1 MANYKCVSCGT
12 IFDDPKGICPKC
24 GCLSLFV
31 NKVDSTNFVNK
42 VDSTNSDNDNSE
54 SSKNHSRHIDSKILN
69 HGRSTR
75 AESIICELAE
85 KIVYWGDITAVIVS
99 IILAITTMVSSFSI
113 MDTSPGYGFM
123 LLILGAL
130 KCVITYY
137 VIKYLA
143 KIIWA
148 VLRLFV
154 NISTTLKRIEI
165 FLESNKTNISE

>member
-1 MANYKCVSCGT
+1 MANYKCIDCGT
-12 IFDDPKGICPKC
+12 IFDDTKDCCPNC
-24 GCLSLFV
+24 GCPLSDCK
-31 NKVDSTNFVNK
+31 NP
-42 VDSTNSDNDNSE
+42 NSDNVQTE
-54 SSKNHSRHIDSKILN
+54 SSKNHSNHIDYKILN

-113 MDTSPGYGFM
+113 MDTSPGYGLM

-130 KCVITYY
+130 KCVVTYY

-143 KIIWA
+143 KFIWA

-165 FLESNKTNISE
+165 FLESNKATTNE

>member
-1 MANYKCVSCGT
+1 MANYKCIDCGT
-12 IFDDPKGICPKC
+12 IFDDTKDCCPNC
-24 GCLSLFV
+24 GCPLSDCK
-31 NKVDSTNFVNK
+31 NP
-42 VDSTNSDNDNSE
+42 NSDNVQTE
-54 SSKNHSRHIDSKILN
+54 SSKNHSNHIDSKILN

>member
-1 MANYKCVSCGT
+1 MANYKCIDCGT
-12 IFDDPKGICPKC
+12 IFDDTKDCCPNC
-24 GCLSLFV
+24 GCPLSDCK
-31 NKVDSTNFVNK
+31 NP
-42 VDSTNSDNDNSE
+42 NSDNVQTE
-54 SSKNHSRHIDSKILN
+54 SSKNYSNHIDYNILN

-75 AESIICELAE
+75 AESIICELADKVLKFGE
-85 KIVYWGDITAVIVS
+85 VAATIVTV
-99 IILAITTMVSSFSI
+99 ILALRTLVSGI
-113 MDTSPGYGFM
+113 MLMDTSPGYGF
-123 LLILGAL
+123 LILIIGAL
-130 KCVITYY
+130 ACVITYY